1 MSGTNPEDKVEQLIV
16 MQLQFKFD
24 LHCDLQPSSNG
35 QFKKSIILVMI
46 VILNRP

>member
-24 LHCDLQPSSNG
+24 PHFDLQHSSNG
-35 QFKKSIILVMI
+35 QFKKSIELRDS
-46 VILNRP
+46 NW